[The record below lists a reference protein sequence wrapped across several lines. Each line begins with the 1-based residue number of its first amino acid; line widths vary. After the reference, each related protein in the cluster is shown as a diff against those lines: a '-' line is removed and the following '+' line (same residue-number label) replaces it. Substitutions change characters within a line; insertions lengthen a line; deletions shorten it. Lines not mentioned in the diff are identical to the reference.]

1 MYFDSHSDI
10 WWDVTQQLEL
20 GNTDVFNKRHL
31 EKFRA
36 GGIEGSF
43 FVIWVDPPQ
52 LYPCMSNY
60 KHGVDDLIIQK
71 EFGHKDLRTTQ
82 QCYCYDLT
90 TDEERYEKIAQSL
103 A

>member
-1 MYFDSHSDI
+1 M
-10 WWDVTQQLEL
+10 
-20 GNTDVFNKRHL
+20 
-31 EKFRA
+31 
-36 GGIEGSF
+36 
-43 FVIWVDPPQ
+43 IWVDPPHDSDYAVRTHKIMESIRTEMKTCDSILIITSCTYADRRPPQ